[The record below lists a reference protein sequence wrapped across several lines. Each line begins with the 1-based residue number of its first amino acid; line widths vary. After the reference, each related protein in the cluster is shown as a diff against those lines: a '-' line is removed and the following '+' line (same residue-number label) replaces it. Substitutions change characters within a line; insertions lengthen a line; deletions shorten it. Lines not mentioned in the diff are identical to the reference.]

1 MKKFYVFVLLVAS
14 TLGAIVAAQKA
25 FTGAHAGEAS
35 VPVEYE
41 RVVDAAVKSIDE
53 RPRSEFQ
60 DQLLADGQLTEDEY
74 DLAFARFSE
83 CVVAGG
89 GLIAGPGT
97 KTSRHIYDAFVA
109 IPPDS
114 DGQPNRVA
122 KQAAADCSATYFD
135 VVGARWSAMHMER
148 PEAISSAMGQVR
160 PCARAA
166 GVELPSLSSSEA
178 VLDYLQSA
186 PRSNASV
193 LAECLKTASAELGET
208 SDTGVLGPIP

>member
-1 MKKFYVFVLLVAS
+1 MARRTVLILLAAS
-14 TLGAIVAAQKA
+14 TLGVAVAAYQVLM
-25 FTGAHAGEAS
+25 GADSGQAS
-35 VPVEYE
+35 APAEYE
-41 RVVDAAVKSIDE
+41 RVVEAAVKSIDQ
-53 RPRSEFQ
+53 RPRSGLQ

-74 DLAFARFSE
+74 DLAFARYSE

-89 GLIAGPGT
+89 GLISGPGG

-109 IPPDS
+109 IPPDG
-114 DGQPNRVA
+114 DGQPNTVA
-122 KQAAADCSATYFD
+122 RQAAADCSARYFD

-178 VLDYLQSA
+178 VLEYLQSA

-193 LAECLKTASAELGET
+193 LADCLKTASAELGKT
-208 SDTGVLGPIP
+208 SNTGVLGPIP